1 MNMINVDYFFES
13 SKSFHPKLTQKKYV
27 WSLISDLKA
36 YLLTLDL
43 GLIKGNVS
51 KDAYLINPKLIT
63 VEENVV
69 VEPGA
74 YIEGPCYIGKNSVIR
89 HGAYIRGCVL
99 IGENCLIGHATEVKN
114 SILFDRAKAAHFAY
128 IGDSILGNDVNLGAG
143 VKCANYRLDKKTI
156 NVFFENQ
163 VISTNLKKLGA
174 VIGSGA
180 QIGCNVVTNPATFI
194 GPGVICYP
202 NLSLR
207 GMIARMSIVHSDNN
221 NILNN

>member
-1 MNMINVDYFFES
+1 MFNVDYFFEN
-13 SKSFHPKLTQKKYV
+13 SKSFHPILTQKEYV
-27 WSLISDLKA
+27 WNLISDLKA

-43 GLIKGNVS
+43 GQIKGNVS
-51 KDAYLINPKLIT
+51 KDAYLINPELIT
-63 VEENVV
+63 IEKNAV

-74 YIEGPCYIGKNSVIR
+74 YIEGPCYIGENSIIR
-89 HGAYIRGCVL
+89 HGAYIRGNVL
-99 IGENCLIGHATEVKN
+99 TGKNCLIGHATEVKN

-128 IGDSILGNDVNLGAG
+128 VGDSILGSDVNLGAG

-174 VIGSGA
+174 VIGCGS

-202 NLSLR
+202 NLSLK
-207 GMIARMSIVHSDNN
+207 GMIAKMSIVHFDSNI
-221 NILNN
+221 ILNN